1 LVPLTRNIADDFAPC
16 SAITLRTD
24 DIAVDWWVVPPEI
37 QQWLRRKAAAC
48 RAGTLVPLP
57 GGIVTATWAYGLEL
71 DETGQQFQWTSDH
84 AQLLVARSMRELPLE
99 VRRTNASDR
108 APAAVRLASGGWTET
123 VTLTSAKWHPA
134 TVTVR
139 ATIGSWL
146 RRMHR
151 IDIDVSPVFV
161 PAEVDASNPDRR
173 RLGVQLRWVGVR

>member
-1 LVPLTRNIADDFAPC
+1 
-16 SAITLRTD
+16 
-24 DIAVDWWVVPPEI
+24 
-37 QQWLRRKAAAC
+37 
-48 RAGTLVPLP
+48 
-57 GGIVTATWAYGLEL
+57 
-71 DETGQQFQWTSDH
+71 
-84 AQLLVARSMRELPLE
+84 MRELPLE